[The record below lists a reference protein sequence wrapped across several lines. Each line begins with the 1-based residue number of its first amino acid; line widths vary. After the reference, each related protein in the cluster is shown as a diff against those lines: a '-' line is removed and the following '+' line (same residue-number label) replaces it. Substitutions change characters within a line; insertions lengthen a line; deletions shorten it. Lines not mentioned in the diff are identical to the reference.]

1 MKGDLFM
8 KKKVFS
14 LLLAGMLALSMG
26 TTAYATEGEIADMQA
41 QKQEA
46 EAGLAQSQANIDS
59 LESKKQELENYLSDL
74 NTQYEDLTNAI
85 SELSIQAGEKENELN
100 QLHTELKKAKKA
112 LNKQYDDMKLR
123 IQYMY
128 ENGGTSALTTLLSS
142 KDLSEFL
149 NNAEN
154 FAKISQYDRNM
165 LEKCE
170 NLQNTIKD
178 QETTAKEEK
187 ASIDELLAERASK
200 QQEVQELAASTSDNI
215 SSYVSQISASQEEA
229 AALTAEINNADNS
242 IARLVQQA
250 EEEKAAREAAQAQ
263 AEAEAAAAQE
273 QSEEENSDS
282 EDYEED
288 SYDTEE
294 SGDTYSEEESS
305 EDTVSEDSYSEDS
318 DSSYEESTDSSED
331 TSDSSASD
339 DSQSSSESADSSQG
353 KYLGNFTLTAY
364 CNCAQCCGT
373 AGNLTA
379 SGTVPTAGRT
389 VAMAGVPFGTQLLI
403 NGNVYTVEDLG
414 TPYGHVDI
422 YCNSHSEALS
432 FGLQSAEVY
441 QLN

>member
-1 MKGDLFM
+1 M

-14 LLLAGMLALSMG
+14 LLLAAMLTFSMG
-26 TTAYATEGEIADMQA
+26 TTAYATEDAIADMQA

-46 EAGLAQSQANIDS
+46 EAGLAQAQANIDS

-154 FAKISQYDRNM
+154 VAKISQYDRNM

-242 IARLVQQA
+242 IARLGQQA

>member
-1 MKGDLFM
+1 M

-14 LLLAGMLALSMG
+14 LLLAAMLTFSMG
-26 TTAYATEGEIADMQA
+26 TTAYATEDAIADMQA

-46 EAGLAQSQANIDS
+46 EAGLAQAQANIDS

-154 FAKISQYDRNM
+154 VAKISQYDRNM

-250 EEEKAAREAAQAQ
+250 EEEKAAREAAQA
-263 AEAEAAAAQE
+263 EAEAAAAQE

-294 SGDTYSEEESS
+294 SGNTYSEEESS

-422 YCNSHSEALS
+422 FFNNHSDALS

>member
-1 MKGDLFM
+1 M

-14 LLLAGMLALSMG
+14 LLLAAMLTFSMG
-26 TTAYATEGEIADMQA
+26 TTAYATEDAIADMQA

-46 EAGLAQSQANIDS
+46 EAGLAQAQANIDS

-154 FAKISQYDRNM
+154 VAKISQYDRNM

-250 EEEKAAREAAQAQ
+250 EEEKAAREVAQAQ

-294 SGDTYSEEESS
+294 SGDTYSEEKSS
-305 EDTVSEDSYSEDS
+305 EDTVSEDSYSEDR

-339 DSQSSSESADSSQG
+339 DSQSSSESADSGQG

>member
-1 MKGDLFM
+1 M

-14 LLLAGMLALSMG
+14 LLLAAMLTFSMG
-26 TTAYATEGEIADMQA
+26 TTAYATEDAIADMQA

-46 EAGLAQSQANIDS
+46 EAGLAQAQANIDS

-154 FAKISQYDRNM
+154 VAKISQYDRNM
-165 LEKCE
+165 LEKCY

-242 IARLVQQA
+242 IDRLVQQA
-250 EEEKAAREAAQAQ
+250 EEEKAAREVAQAQ

-422 YCNSHSEALS
+422 FFNNHSDALS

>member
-1 MKGDLFM
+1 M

-14 LLLAGMLALSMG
+14 LLLAGMLTFSMG
-26 TTAYATEGEIADMQA
+26 TTAYATEDAIADMQA
-41 QKQEA
+41 QKQQA
-46 EAGLAQSQANIDS
+46 EAGLAQTQANIDS
-59 LESKKQELENYLSDL
+59 LQSKKQELENYLSDL

-85 SELSIQAGEKENELN
+85 SELSIQAGEKENELK

-128 ENGGTSALTTLLSS
+128 ENGGTSALETLLSS

-149 NNAEN
+149 NNAESV
-154 FAKISQYDRNM
+154 AKISQYDRTM

-178 QETTAKEEK
+178 QETTAEEEK
-187 ASIDELLAERASK
+187 AAIDQLLEERAAK
-200 QQEVQELAASTSDNI
+200 QQEVQNLAASTSDNI

-242 IARLVQQA
+242 IAQLVQQA
-250 EEEKAAREAAQAQ
+250 EEEMMYFRKIFDIVRLLDEDT
-263 AEAEAAAAQE
+263 
-273 QSEEENSDS
+273 DS
-282 EDYEED
+282 YEED
-288 SYDTEE
+288 SSDSQDSSETE
-294 SGDTYSEEESS
+294 GS
-305 EDTVSEDSYSEDS
+305 EDTSEDSGDSDDEDTYEENDADFYEGDS
-318 DSSYEESTDSSED
+318 DSNESED
-331 TSDSSASD
+331 TSDSQASSD
-339 DSQSSSESADSSQG
+339 SSSGQG

-422 YCNSHSEALS
+422 YCDSHSEALS